1 MLCISLDEALQ
12 LGIFATLVLFDVY
25 NGISQKRD
33 YQQESK
39 LWIKWY
45 CKTRKETEMNIT
57 VGQKLLKNYLLLYKY
72 VLQQKFC
79 FSFWS
84 GVWMSNLLACD
95 AIPAILT
102 WINALVPTWI

>member
-39 LWIKWY
+39 LWIK
-45 CKTRKETEMNIT
+45 
-57 VGQKLLKNYLLLYKY
+57 
-72 VLQQKFC
+72 
-79 FSFWS
+79 
-84 GVWMSNLLACD
+84 
-95 AIPAILT
+95 
-102 WINALVPTWI
+102 